1 MNTLKYVIALA
12 VIALAVFAMSSKT
25 AAIAENNVREEPV
38 EIQPSFK
45 ERLVQADLPTRQKLI
60 LEKVNEYAARHGAN
74 AKEMYDT
81 IAKCENKA
89 LNPNQQ
95 SGHRYDFSSPKRNIV
110 KGEQER
116 SYGLAMIHLPDHPTI
131 SHENATDPEFALE
144 WMAKEFADGRESQWT
159 CHTKLFGAY

>member
-1 MNTLKYVIALA
+1 VDFLTKLLNRHTHSPSVITTQEETDAHKKDFDVLLTLGV
-12 VIALAVFAMSSKT
+12 
-25 AAIAENNVREEPV
+25 
-38 EIQPSFK
+38 
-45 ERLVQADLPTRQKLI
+45 
-60 LEKVNEYAARHGAN
+60 LEKVNEYATRHGAN

-95 SGHRYDFSSPKRNIV
+95 SGHRYDFNSPKRDIV
-110 KGEQER
+110 KGDQER

-131 SHENATDPEFALE
+131 TLENATDPEFALE
-144 WMAKEFADGRESQWT
+144 WMAKEFAAGRESQWT